1 MPEPRDEAF
10 PVLVRGVVRGRPLDG
25 EGLFRATR
33 EGFELR
39 TSAGALAVPCAALEG
54 VEVRGEDVSLFLAG
68 GAEMQLE
75 GGGRMIAAARELV
88 TRSCAIPEL
97 TRALRALGARNTLG
111 REQEMLFGPLLAARR
126 RAERASE
133 MRTRVAAFEAAA
145 LRDAC
150 EEALR
155 DAATRRFPDEP
166 PDRRALAAELHELAH
181 RYMSALDRLEQSA
194 AAVRAAPD
202 AVQLRRWREWTE
214 SVAALFT
221 AADRLWLAW
230 APVLAAEPGRRL
242 AWWRRLARARP
253 WRRRELW

>member
-1 MPEPRDEAF
+1 M
-10 PVLVRGVVRGRPLDG
+10 LVRGVVHGRPFDG
-25 EGLFRATR
+25 EGLYRATP

-39 TSAGALAVPCAALEG
+39 TSAGALTVPCGALDG

-68 GAEMQLE
+68 GSELELE

-88 TRSCAIPEL
+88 ARSCAIPEI
-97 TRALRALGARNTLG
+97 TRALRALGARQTLG

-133 MRTRVAAFEAAA
+133 MRTRLAAFEAAA
-145 LRDAC
+145 LREAC

-181 RYMSALDRLEQSA
+181 AYMAALDRLEQSA

-202 AVQLRRWREWTE
+202 ALQLRRWREWTAA
-214 SVAALFT
+214 VAALFS

-230 APVLAAEPGRRL
+230 APVLAGEPGRRL
-242 AWWRRLARARP
+242 AWWRRLGRLRH
-253 WRRRELW
+253 WHRRELW